1 MKEENF
7 MPTESNV
14 CYQTELIGLEEPR
27 RGKVRDIYE
36 YEDKVL
42 LVATDRIS
50 AFDVVLPSPIPMKGA
65 VLTQLSRFWFEMM
78 QDMVPNHVISTDIN
92 NFPEDLQQFRDVLN
106 LRSTLAVK
114 ADMFPIECVAR
125 GYLAGSGWKEYGNN
139 QSVCGIPLPAGLKEC
154 DRLPEPIFTPATKAE
169 TGHDINISFEEAA
182 QIIGLENATK
192 LKDLTLKLY
201 SRAVE
206 HALLKGII
214 IADVK
219 FEFGIYNGEIILCD
233 ELLTPDSSRFWPLSE
248 YEPGKS
254 QPSFDK
260 QYVRDYLE
268 EIHFDKKPPGP
279 ELPPSV
285 IRGTTEKYLEAYRL
299 LTDSSLI

>member
-1 MKEENF
+1 MS
-7 MPTESNV
+7 SNI
-14 CYQTELIGLEEPR
+14 CYQTELPGLKEPR
-27 RGKVRDIYE
+27 RGKVRDIYD

-78 QDMVPNHVISTDIN
+78 GDIVPNHIISADLN
-92 NFPEDLQQFRDVLN
+92 DFPRDLRQYREVLD

-114 ADMFPIECVAR
+114 ADMFPVECVAR
-125 GYLAGSGWKEYGNN
+125 GYLAGSGWKEYGESG
-139 QSVCGIPLPAGLKEC
+139 SVCGIRLPSGLKEC
-154 DRLPEPIFTPATKAE
+154 DRLPEPIYTPATKAE
-169 TGHDINISFEEAA
+169 AGHDINISFDQAA
-182 QIIGLENATK
+182 NIIGLENAAR
-192 LKDLTLKLY
+192 LKELTLKLY

-206 HALLKGII
+206 YALSRGII

-219 FEFGIYNGEIILCD
+219 FEFGIHNGDIILCD
-233 ELLTPDSSRFWPLSE
+233 ELLTPDSSRFWPLAD
-248 YEPGKS
+248 YRPGKS

-268 EIHFDKKPPGP
+268 EIHFNKQPPGP

-299 LTDSSLI
+299 LTGLLLQ

>member
-1 MKEENF
+1 MSKELSICF
-7 MPTESNV
+7 
-14 CYQTELIGLEEPR
+14 QTELKGLKDPH
-27 RGKVRDIYE
+27 RGKVRDVYE

-65 VLTQLSRFWFEMM
+65 VLTQMSRFWFEMM
-78 QDMVPNHVISTDIN
+78 HDIVPNHVISADVN
-92 NFPEDLQQFRDVLN
+92 DFPEDLQPFREILD
-106 LRSTLAVK
+106 LRSMLAVK
-114 ADMFPIECVAR
+114 AEMFPVECVAR
-125 GYLAGSGWKEYGNN
+125 GYLAGSGWKEYRENG
-139 QSVCGIPLPAGLKEC
+139 SVCGIPLPSGLREC
-154 DRLPEPIFTPATKAE
+154 DRLPDPIFTPATKAE
-169 TGHDINISFEEAA
+169 TGHDLNISFEEAA
-182 QIIGLENATK
+182 NRIGSESASK
-192 LKDLTLKLY
+192 LRDFTLKLY

-206 HALLKGII
+206 HALSRGII

-219 FEFGIYNGEIILCD
+219 FEFGIYKGEIILCD
-233 ELLTPDSSRFWPLSE
+233 ELLTPDSSRFWPMSC

-268 EIHFDKKPPGP
+268 EIRFDKKPPGP

-299 LTDSSLI
+299 LTGSSLM

>member
-1 MKEENF
+1 M
-7 MPTESNV
+7 SNELNI
-14 CYQTELIGLEEPR
+14 CYQTDLQGMKQPR
-27 RGKVRDIYE
+27 RGKVRDVYE

-50 AFDVVLPSPIPMKGA
+50 AFDVVLPTPIPMKGA

-78 QDMVPNHVISTDIN
+78 RDIVPNHIISADVN
-92 NFPEDLQQFRDVLN
+92 EFPEDLRKFREELN

-125 GYLAGSGWKEYGNN
+125 GYITGSGWKEYLKSS
-139 QSVCGIPLPAGLKEC
+139 SVCGIPLPPGLKEC

-182 QIIGLENATK
+182 RIIGQEYATK
-192 LKDLTLKLY
+192 LKGLTLNLY
-201 SRAVE
+201 SRAAGY
-206 HALLKGII
+206 ALSKGII

-219 FEFGIYNGEIILCD
+219 FEFGIYNDEIILCD

-268 EIHFDKKPPGP
+268 EIKFDKTPPGP
-279 ELPPSV
+279 ELPDSV
-285 IRGTTEKYLEAYRL
+285 IKGTTEKYMEAYRL
-299 LTDSSLI
+299 LTGSSLV

>member
-1 MKEENF
+1 MSKELNIYF
-7 MPTESNV
+7 
-14 CYQTELIGLEEPR
+14 QTELKGLKEPI

-36 YEDKVL
+36 YKDKVL

-78 QDMVPNHVISTDIN
+78 RDIVPNHMISADVN
-92 NFPEDLQQFRDVLN
+92 DFPEDLQRYREILD
-106 LRSTLAVK
+106 LRSMLAVK
-114 ADMFPIECVAR
+114 ADMFPVECVAR
-125 GYLAGSGWKEYGNN
+125 GYLAGSGWKEYRESS
-139 QSVCGIPLPAGLKEC
+139 SVCGIQLPSGLKEC

-169 TGHDINISFEEAA
+169 AGHDINISFEEAA
-182 QIIGLENATK
+182 DIIGSENAAK
-192 LKDLTLKLY
+192 LRDLTLKLY
-201 SRAVE
+201 SRAAE
-206 HALLKGII
+206 YALPRGII
-214 IADVK
+214 VADVK
-219 FEFGIYNGEIILCD
+219 FEFGVYNGEIILCD
-233 ELLTPDSSRFWPLSE
+233 ELITPDSSRFWPSAD

-268 EIHFDKKPPGP
+268 EIHFNKQPPGP
-279 ELPPSV
+279 ELPDSV

-299 LTDSSLI
+299 LTGKPLL

>member
-1 MKEENF
+1 M
-7 MPTESNV
+7 SNGSNI
-14 CYQTELIGLEEPR
+14 CYQTELQGLKQPR

-50 AFDVVLPSPIPMKGA
+50 AFDVVLPTPIPMKGA
-65 VLTQLSRFWFEMM
+65 VLTQLSRFWFDRM
-78 QDMVPNHVISTDIN
+78 QDLVPNHVISTNVDD
-92 NFPEDLQQFRDVLN
+92 FPEELQQFRDILN

-114 ADMFPIECVAR
+114 ADMFPVECVAR
-125 GYLAGSGWKEYGNN
+125 GYITGSGWKEYRENG
-139 QSVCGIPLPAGLKEC
+139 SVCGIALPAGLQEC

-169 TGHDINISFEEAA
+169 TGHDVNISYEEAA
-182 QIIGLENATK
+182 GIIGADNATR
-192 LKDLTLKLY
+192 LKKLTLKIY

-206 HALLKGII
+206 YALSRGII

-219 FEFGIYNGEIILCD
+219 FEFGIYKGEIVLCD
-233 ELLTPDSSRFWPLSE
+233 ELLTPDSSRFWPMDD
-248 YEPGKS
+248 YQPGKS

-268 EIHFDKKPPGP
+268 QIHFDKKPPGP
-279 ELPPSV
+279 ELPSSV
-285 IRGTTEKYLEAYRL
+285 IEGTTQKYLEAYRL
-299 LTDSSLI
+299 LTGTPLI